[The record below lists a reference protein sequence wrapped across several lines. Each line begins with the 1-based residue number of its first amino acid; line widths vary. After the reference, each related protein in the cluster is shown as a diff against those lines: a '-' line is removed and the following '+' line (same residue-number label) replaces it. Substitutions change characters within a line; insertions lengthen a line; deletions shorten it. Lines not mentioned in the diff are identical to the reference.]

1 MSPANVL
8 RWLCQGWARRQEPS
22 RPGRPEDRFDLPRPA
37 ARRPDRADPRARG
50 RTSPAADGGGE
61 ETIDWDFLWIDLGG
75 EG

>member
-8 RWLCQGWARRQEPS
+8 RWLCQGWVRRQEPS
-22 RPGRPEDRFDLPRPA
+22 RPGRPELPRPA

-50 RTSPAADGGGE
+50 RTLTAADAAGE